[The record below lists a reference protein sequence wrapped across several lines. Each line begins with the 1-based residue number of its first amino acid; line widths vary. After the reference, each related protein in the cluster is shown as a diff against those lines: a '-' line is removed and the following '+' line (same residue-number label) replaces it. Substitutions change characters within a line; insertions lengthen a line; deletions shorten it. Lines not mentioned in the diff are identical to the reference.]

1 MSIVLL
7 LDMAPVDY
15 ETVIH
20 VESTYGCVLRA
31 TEGGVNNI
39 SRHVAGLFLDCSHL
53 TIPSIKRTAL
63 ILTN

>member
-1 MSIVLL
+1 MSITLL
-7 LDMAPVDY
+7 LDVAPVDY

-39 SRHVAGLFLDCSHL
+39 SRHVADLFLDCSHL
-53 TIPSIKRTAL
+53 TIPSNTRTAL